1 MPDEGVSKCTID
13 RPIRK
18 GTDFDNYWAAKR
30 PWAKLLD
37 LSA

>member
-18 GTDFDNYWAAKR
+18 GTDFDNYWAAKKPFINER
-30 PWAKLLD
+30 KRKR
-37 LSA
+37 